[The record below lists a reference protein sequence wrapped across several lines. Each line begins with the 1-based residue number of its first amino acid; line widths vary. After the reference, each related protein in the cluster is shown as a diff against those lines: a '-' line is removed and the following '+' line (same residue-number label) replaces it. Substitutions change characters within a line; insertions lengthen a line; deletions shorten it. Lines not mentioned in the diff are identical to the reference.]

1 MRSTHTGSRVFKPGS
16 SIRRSSS
23 IRTALR
29 LDVANPDYLYLLGA
43 VLFNLGRVRE
53 SLNAVERGL
62 AADPEH
68 VDCMNLRGVA
78 QRKLKRWNESRES
91 FAAALA
97 IDPENAASHLAQ
109 GALLLSQG
117 EAGAVEHLLEARRLD
132 PIDANDG
139 QAIAAALGRQ
149 LPPFRWIAPFVP
161 RWYLWRPKAVWAASV
176 LLMLTCVG
184 LYYAVPPGPD
194 GSPATR
200 IFGAATLNVLLLPYT
215 IQMLAA
221 QAAIALKRRLIGAPW
236 RQVLGQVPRA
246 CLPLLGHA
254 LATRLGY
261 MPNVVLTVLALVA
274 CASFVSGLAHVRQG
288 HRQTSHLYDAYA
300 GLLAISAC
308 MTIMFLKESL
318 GGTLTNLAVFAL
330 LSFFSDNVARTLRLV
345 ET

>member
-1 MRSTHTGSRVFKPGS
+1 MAQQLERTCALFQLRRYADAERELRGALVEEPDNAFAHAMLGISLAFQNELGEARRVAAQAVELDPTLPYAFYAHGLACFQARQLDS
-16 SIRRSSS
+16 ALES

-29 LDVANPDYLYLLGA
+29 LDVANADYLYLLGA

-78 QRKLKRWNESRES
+78 QRKLKRWNESRKS

-132 PIDANDG
+132 PIEANDG

-161 RWYLWRPKAVWAASV
+161 RWYLWRRRRF
-176 LLMLTCVG
+176 
-184 LYYAVPPGPD
+184 GP
-194 GSPATR
+194 
-200 IFGAATLNVLLLPYT
+200 
-215 IQMLAA
+215 
-221 QAAIALKRRLIGAPW
+221 
-236 RQVLGQVPRA
+236 
-246 CLPLLGHA
+246 
-254 LATRLGY
+254 
-261 MPNVVLTVLALVA
+261 
-274 CASFVSGLAHVRQG
+274 
-288 HRQTSHLYDAYA
+288 
-300 GLLAISAC
+300 
-308 MTIMFLKESL
+308 
-318 GGTLTNLAVFAL
+318 
-330 LSFFSDNVARTLRLV
+330 LRCC
-345 ET
+345 